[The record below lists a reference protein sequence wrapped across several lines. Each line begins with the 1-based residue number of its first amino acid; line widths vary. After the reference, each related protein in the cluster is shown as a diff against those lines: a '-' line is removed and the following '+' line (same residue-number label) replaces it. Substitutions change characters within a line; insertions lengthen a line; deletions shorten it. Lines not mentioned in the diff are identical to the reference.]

1 MTSPALGEARGS
13 VRVLL
18 TKNHAFPSPAFRAG
32 APVNLLVI
40 LSGCAGDLSEL
51 SEDEYFDA
59 VMDMLLNGVDRDFGD
74 TEEVGDDDEPVLNG
88 GVWKCGR
95 CDAIN
100 ESRLIYS
107 EVNEVDNEM
116 MTDQSVDIQI
126 GISLPDMKCLIVNS
140 DVRGVVRR
148 VAGAC
153 AGDSVTLSVAPAQRF
168 TVQVYN

>member
-1 MTSPALGEARGS
+1 MFTK
-13 VRVLL
+13 LL
-18 TKNHAFPSPAFRAG
+18 C
-32 APVNLLVI
+32 VLVI

-74 TEEVGDDDEPVLNG
+74 SEEVGDVADDEPILNG